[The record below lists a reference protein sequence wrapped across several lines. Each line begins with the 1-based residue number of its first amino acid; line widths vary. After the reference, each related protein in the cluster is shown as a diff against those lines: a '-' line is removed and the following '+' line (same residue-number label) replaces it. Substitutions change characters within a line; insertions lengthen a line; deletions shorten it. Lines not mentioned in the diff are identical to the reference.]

1 MGEKYIKKEDGKE
14 VAYEKGLFGDKKIGE
29 LHGTWDGAKET
40 RNIFGENVR
49 VEKEGI
55 FSREREGKVGDQ
67 KGVFSKSLLDKYP
80 TFKPKEDEGGSYS
93 SSGDGESC
101 FVATVVYGG
110 TAPQLDTL
118 RWYRDNVLNKNY
130 FGRSFVK
137 LYYSGLGGKVAK
149 LIGHIPGAV
158 PLVRKGLDN
167 LVEKYSQ
174 YNNKRISK

>member
-1 MGEKYIKKEDGKE
+1 MGDKYIKKEDGKE
-14 VAYEKGLFGDKKIGE
+14 VVYEKGVFGDTKVGE

-55 FSREREGKVGDQ
+55 FSHEREGKVGDQ
-67 KGVFSKSLLDKYP
+67 EGVFSKGLLDKHP
-80 TFKPKEDEGGSYS
+80 TFKPKENEGSSYS
-93 SSGDGESC
+93 SNDDWDC

-118 RWYRDNVLNKNY
+118 RWYRDNVLDKNY

-137 LYYSGLGGKVAK
+137 LYYSGLGSKAARV
-149 LIGHIPGAV
+149 IGNIPGAV
-158 PLVRKGLDN
+158 PLIRKGLDS

-174 YNNKRISK
+174 HNNNYK